1 MSNARCGLV
10 EGHSW
15 CSDDALGER
24 EGRRTI
30 LVCLRNAE
38 AESSAQ
44 PQFAVP
50 TSEEGGV
57 VKALEDRL
65 PNWAGRSFSDCGRFD
80 GTGEALMREDV
91 VECRN
96 EGC

>member
-15 CSDDALGER
+15 CSSDALGER
-24 EGRRTI
+24 EGRRMVF
-30 LVCLRNAE
+30 VCFRDAE
-38 AESSAQ
+38 FESSAQ

-57 VKALEDRL
+57 GRALEDRL

-80 GTGEALMREDV
+80 GTSEALVREDA
-91 VECRN
+91 VEWRN
-96 EGC
+96 ESR